1 MAQVFVSHATENAD
15 IAQQVVAALKAGGV
29 DIWIAPD
36 SIPPGVAYNE
46 AIVAGLR
53 ASDTLAVLVSK
64 AANASKHVAREVA
77 LADDQGKR
85 ILPVRIEPVEPSD
98 GLAYYLNL
106 PQWVEWHSHGA
117 TALAPVIAM
126 LGGLPQPARPP
137 VAPPAPF
144 KAAQPPVNPAPV
156 VGSGTASIEIR
167 RTHSLGAGLRKI
179 AILLDG
185 EKAGEIGNGETITL
199 RVAPGRRELVARI
212 DYIKSEPFTVDVA
225 PGETPA
231 VQVAASNS
239 TDVGGQ
245 LAGLLGRSSYFKW
258 TRIS

>member
-15 IAQQVVAALKAGGV
+15 IAQRVVAALKAGGV
-29 DIWIAPD
+29 GIWIAPD

-117 TALAPVIAM
+117 AALAPVIAM
-126 LGGLPQPARPP
+126 LGGLPQPAPVRPP
-137 VAPPAPF
+137 VASAS
-144 KAAQPPVNPAPV
+144 PVNQAPV
-156 VGSGTASIEIR
+156 AGSGTASIEIR

-199 RVAPGRRELVARI
+199 RAAPGRRELVARI
-212 DYIKSEPFTVDVA
+212 DYIKSEPFVVDIE
-225 PGETPA
+225 PGQTPA
-231 VQVAASNS
+231 VQVAAANS

-245 LAGLLGRSSYFKW
+245 LAGMLGRSSYFKW